1 MIFIYIL
8 SFSDDA
14 DVELFLQ
21 VISEMDDSPLV
32 IHILLRS
39 HTSCRFLYVKQS
51 IYNHLQTK
59 KRCSIRLHISP
70 KFEKTISHIMI
81 G

>member
-1 MIFIYIL
+1 MFIL
-8 SFSDDA
+8 SFFDDA
-14 DVELFLQ
+14 DVELFLK
-21 VISEMDDSPLV
+21 VISEMDDSSLV

-59 KRCSIRLHISP
+59 KRCRIRLHISLT
-70 KFEKTISHIMI
+70 FEKTISHIMI

>member
-1 MIFIYIL
+1 MFIL
-8 SFSDDA
+8 SFFDDA
-14 DVELFLQ
+14 DAGLFLQ

-51 IYNHLQTK
+51 IYNRLQTK
-59 KRCSIRLHISP
+59 KRCPIHLHISL
-70 KFEKTISHIMI
+70 KFENTISHIMI